1 MFAKENKNMK
11 EKEKKKIKRK
21 KPERN
26 PIGRPIF
33 LVMRGSLKR
42 PYEVGRCRWWPITET
57 TRTSSVPHFRRARP
71 SPTHHILLPKPNQKQ
86 KLFHFRN
93 GHAPPV
99 PSEAKLRWPR
109 RPKGATAAAPG
120 DAG

>member
-1 MFAKENKNMK
+1 MSMEAENPSRQDLPPHHVIMFAKENKNMK

-71 SPTHHILLPKPNQKQ
+71 SPTHHILLLLPANTKPESKA
-86 KLFHFRN
+86 L
-93 GHAPPV
+93 PL
-99 PSEAKLRWPR
+99 S
-109 RPKGATAAAPG
+109 
-120 DAG
+120 